1 MPFSMQ
7 RMRNRF
13 SVMLRSGRARLDGR
27 VERAITF
34 VPPLDRDPTFTG
46 VCGALFHAVD
56 EELILDDDEVWSSKA

>member
-1 MPFSMQ
+1 MQ

-27 VERAITF
+27 AERAITF

-46 VCGALFHAVD
+46 VFDALFHAVD
-56 EELILDDDEVWSSKA
+56 EESILGDDDVWS

>member
-34 VPPLDRDPTFTG
+34 VPLLDRDPTFTR

-56 EELILDDDEVWSSKA
+56 EELILGDDEVWSSKA

>member
-34 VPPLDRDPTFTG
+34 VPLLDRDPTFTR
-46 VCGALFHAVD
+46 VFGALFHAVD
-56 EELILDDDEVWSSKA
+56 EELILGDDEVWSSKA